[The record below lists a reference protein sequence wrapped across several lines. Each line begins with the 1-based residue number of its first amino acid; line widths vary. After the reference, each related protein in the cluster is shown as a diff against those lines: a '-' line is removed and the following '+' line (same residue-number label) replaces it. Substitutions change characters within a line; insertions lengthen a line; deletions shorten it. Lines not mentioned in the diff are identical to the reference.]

1 MLDLKYRPR
10 KFKDILGND
19 GVKKLL
25 LTRVQNGSLGSQSMM
40 FGGPKGC
47 GKTSFARLV
56 ARALLCSFLDNG
68 EPCGEC
74 PACADVLNE
83 THPDVEELDAA
94 SQGTVDKVR
103 SMIKDAD
110 YEAVSSHRIY
120 ILDEAQRLSA
130 SAQDAL
136 LKAVEDRIF
145 VVILCTTEPHKI
157 REPIRSRVEEYPIYP
172 PSAELV
178 LGRMEK
184 ICNQEN
190 IQFEDS
196 VLEIISRIHKNNPR
210 QCLISLDTLASAAQP
225 ITQETIDQYFRFS
238 SYELVVELLASLGNV
253 TTIFPVLDKLSSKE
267 TPTWIRDA
275 VVFAVSSAIRQDIG
289 TKHTYPVPVDIIVPQ
304 SSALVNLARNLS
316 LIERPLFADI
326 EVTILDFV
334 VAPTVS
340 LPKYERVIESTIKQ
354 VSVETSKSPLG
365 QEILE
370 GAKEAVAEAVAEH
383 TSAGRIP
390 PKEIEVDGVKFSSDE
405 SLTSLDDKIEVV
417 QLNSD
422 DIQDSVTS
430 VKLDEDNV
438 PITEKQFI
446 DGFLDRLKG

>member
-10 KFKDILGND
+10 RFKDVLGND

-25 LTRVQNGSLGSQSMM
+25 LTRAQNGSLGSQSMM

-56 ARALLCSFLDNG
+56 ARALSCASLDDG

-74 PACADVLNE
+74 PACVDILNE

-110 YEAVSSHRIY
+110 YETVSSHRIY

-145 VVILCTTEPHKI
+145 VIILCTTEPHKI

-172 PSAELV
+172 PSTELV
-178 LGRMEK
+178 LGRMEQ
-184 ICNQEN
+184 ICKQEN
-190 IQFEDS
+190 IRAEDS
-196 VLEIISRIHKNNPR
+196 ILEIIARIHKNCPR
-210 QCLISLDTLASAAQP
+210 QCLISLDTLASTAQP

-238 SYELVVELLASLGNV
+238 SYELVVELLASLSNI
-253 TTIFPVLDKLSSKE
+253 TAIFPILDKLSSKE
-267 TPTWIRDA
+267 TPTWIRDT
-275 VVFAVSSAIRQDIG
+275 VVFAVSSAVRQNIG
-289 TKHTYPVPVDIIVPQ
+289 TKHTYPVSVDVIVPQ
-304 SSALVNLARNLS
+304 SDALVSLARSLS
-316 LIERPLFADI
+316 SIERPLFADI
-326 EVTILDFV
+326 EMAILDFV
-334 VAPTVS
+334 VTPTMP
-340 LPKYERVIESTIKQ
+340 LPKYERAIPKQ
-354 VSVETSKSPLG
+354 VE
-365 QEILE
+365 QEITLPKT
-370 GAKEAVAEAVAEH
+370 KEAPKPESPPPKPE
-383 TSAGRIP
+383 SPP

-405 SLTSLDDKIEVV
+405 SLTSLDNKIETIEI
-417 QLNSD
+417 NSD
-422 DIQDSVTS
+422 DIEDSVTS